1 MLWAQGVSRSPAIGW
16 GLPHP
21 LQGLQRMRIS
31 SQGTSFTYGCD
42 AESPWPQEN
51 RAVLL
56 SWDKLNRSSYKS
68 RRGSQMRPT
77 GTSLLPLRASCC
89 CGGCQ
94 PQGKRALR
102 SDPTPSWCHSVF
114 LCCRCSCIWGGA
126 FRAERS
132 RWWEQKTCFIG
143 VWIAEFT
150 AMEAI
155 TQYFVCRVQ
164 RQQTSQGLGL
174 FWLGLLVPLTW
185 GSAGETA
192 FMVNV
197 CCWAEDWPLWPLCSE
212 ILPIPVLGPQ
222 DGQKSRAS
230 GHGWLKGVE
239 ERDLFVL
246 GMGMFWET
254 CTLEKWVLL

>member
-1 MLWAQGVSRSPAIGW
+1 MLLWRMPASGQEGSQIRSHTQLVPQC
-16 GLPHP
+16 LPV
-21 LQGLQRMRIS
+21 LQ
-31 SQGTSFTYGCD
+31 
-42 AESPWPQEN
+42 
-51 RAVLL
+51 VLL
-56 SWDKLNRSSYKS
+56 HL
-68 RRGSQMRPT
+68 
-77 GTSLLPLRASCC
+77 
-89 CGGCQ
+89 
-94 PQGKRALR
+94 
-102 SDPTPSWCHSVF
+102 
-114 LCCRCSCIWGGA
+114 GGA

>member
-1 MLWAQGVSRSPAIGW
+1 MTHSPLGPKRIGLFSWAEISWTEAVTRVGEVHKWDPRGHLCFHSEPHVAVEDASLRAR
-16 GLPHP
+16 GLSDQIPHP
-21 LQGLQRMRIS
+21 AGATVS
-31 SQGTSFTYGCD
+31 SCAAGAPAF
-42 AESPWPQEN
+42 
-51 RAVLL
+51 
-56 SWDKLNRSSYKS
+56 
-68 RRGSQMRPT
+68 
-77 GTSLLPLRASCC
+77 
-89 CGGCQ
+89 
-94 PQGKRALR
+94 
-102 SDPTPSWCHSVF
+102 
-114 LCCRCSCIWGGA
+114 GGA

-192 FMVNV
+192 FLVNA

-246 GMGMFWET
+246 GMGKCF
-254 CTLEKWVLL
+254 EKIVP